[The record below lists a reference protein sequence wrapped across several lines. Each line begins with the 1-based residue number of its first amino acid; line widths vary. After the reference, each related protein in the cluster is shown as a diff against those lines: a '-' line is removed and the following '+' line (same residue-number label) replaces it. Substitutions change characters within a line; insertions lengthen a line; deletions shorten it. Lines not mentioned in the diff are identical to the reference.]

1 MANEDRRSELAAEI
15 TELHK
20 QQLDATSSATFVGWT
35 PVETAAYDRRIERIA
50 LLNAQLA
57 GLDRT

>member
-1 MANEDRRSELAAEI
+1 MANEERRSELAAEL

-20 QQLDATSSATFVGWT
+20 QQVGATSSATFIGWT
-35 PVETAAYDRRIERIA
+35 QEETAAYDSRIERIA